1 MSKIIPKRFML
12 LAREDENKK
21 KLPQRQL
28 LYFYARNTNLFNS
41 WFQELTPDQ
50 WHE

>member
-1 MSKIIPKRFML
+1 ML

-21 KLPQRQL
+21 SCLKGS
-28 LYFYARNTNLFNS
+28 FYIFMLEILILFNS